1 MLQHNVDA
9 GRSLAAAQRWAD
21 AQARLAHLTLDEIR
35 RCLAPVF
42 RRHGVLKAIVFGS
55 VARGEPSPRSDL
67 DLILIQRT
75 EKRFLDRYEGL
86 ETDLHEAFPHAVIE
100 ALIYTPEEMER
111 MQERKFIA
119 RALQEGKVIYE
130 PE

>member
-1 MLQHNVDA
+1 M
-9 GRSLAAAQRWAD
+9 
-21 AQARLAHLTLDEIR
+21 RLAHLTVDEVR
-35 RCLAPVF
+35 ECLTPVF

-67 DLILIQRT
+67 DLMLIQRT

-86 ETDLHEAFPHAVIE
+86 ESDLHEAFPYAVIE

-111 MQERKFIA
+111 MKERRFIA
-119 RALQEGKVIYE
+119 QALEEGKVLYE
-130 PE
+130 SE